1 MSHKATKN
9 IEALLAQQEQILQG
23 LKQEAKALDND
34 AVTIENERLSKALG
48 EQLDKNKQLSDDN
61 KRLSSELESTK
72 NVLFTKMADEKLAA
86 FTRVQQRIDSAYY
99 TADDMAQSR
108 LALYEHNCL
117 RSIDATQKAI
127 ESYGEAEFGE
137 ISKKLAAIARELEEK
152 RRQVDAYR
160 RQQLDSAYQHNSAIG
175 ANLRNEPLT
184 EIEKKNATAH
194 KSVESFI
201 GLNIL
206 SKLGILL
213 LLVGIILLGRFAY
226 THMSDVLKGVLIYAL
241 GGVLIG
247 GGELFHKKEKN
258 VFSTALI
265 SGGVAVLYA
274 ATATSLFAFKL
285 FDEQMAFIVCIA
297 VTAIA
302 ILISNQI
309 KSWIVCAFA
318 TVGGYLPLVAA
329 FMISFGAAAA
339 SKTYLPAAAVYFTL
353 LAVVVFILT
362 NNKKWYI
369 AQYIGYAFQ
378 IVAVGGIASCA
389 WSLRNLNGYGYALG
403 LAAGFAV
410 VSYLVYLMMP
420 ASKLLRKQELDMPD
434 LALLGMNTVSG
445 AISTAVTLY
454 NCFGNGARGNRAVG
468 FAFVVFAAIYA
479 GLSLLSGKRRSEN
492 SVLEGAL
499 LYTSV
504 LIFSMLI
511 VPFLFGWKYAALA
524 WAAEG
529 ALLAVISIK
538 KDLRVPEYA
547 GLGCMVISFIPYFA
561 EQLGV
566 DANTN
571 YPPISII
578 TLCIILVSFWAY
590 VVCGLA
596 NDKAR
601 TNYFAALEIPLAVGT
616 FAYMIYLYNALL
628 ASPKITF
635 YCDFTTNAVYAAF
648 ALIAALCVRFGI
660 LKNRISIAFSDI
672 AGIVIALY
680 TVVFVDAVERYK
692 DVFNYYSDSPI
703 KAPNAYTITNLV
715 LLFVIN
721 ICVILFF
728 SKVVSSIIN
737 ELDISVWT
745 YTASISVLAL
755 AMITAVLMRQ
765 FGVAFSSVI
774 ISGLYI
780 AAACVLLFI
789 GFRKKF
795 SVVRLGGLIMILV
808 AFAKLCFV
816 DTRGLDSAFKIV
828 SYFAFGGILIFISF
842 IYQRFSKKLTSDA

>member
-1 MSHKATKN
+1 MSHETTKN
-9 IEALLAQQEQILQG
+9 IESLIAQQEQILQG
-23 LKQEAKALDND
+23 LKQEAKALDTDSVN
-34 AVTIENERLSKALG
+34 VENARLSKALD
-48 EQLDKNKQLSDDN
+48 EQLDKNRQLTDDN
-61 KRLSSELESTK
+61 KRLSSELDSTK
-72 NVLFTKMADEKLAA
+72 NVLFAKLADEKLAA
-86 FTRVQQRIDSAYY
+86 FKRVQERIDSAYY
-99 TADDMAQSR
+99 TADGMAQDR
-108 LALYEHNCL
+108 LATYEQNCL

-127 ESYGEAEFGE
+127 ESYGAAEFGE
-137 ISKKLAAIARELEEK
+137 ISKKLAAITREFEEK
-152 RRQVDAYR
+152 RVKIDAYR
-160 RQQLDSAYQHNSAIG
+160 RQQLDAAQQHNNAIG
-175 ANLRNEPLT
+175 NTLRNEPLT
-184 EIEKKNATAH
+184 EIEKKNASEQ
-194 KSVESFI
+194 KSLESFI

-213 LLVGIILLGRFAY
+213 LLVGIVLLGRYAY

-247 GGELFHKKEKN
+247 GGELFHKKEKT

-297 VTAIA
+297 VTAVA

-369 AQYIGYAFQ
+369 AQYIGYTFQ
-378 IVAVGGIASCA
+378 IIAVGGIASCA
-389 WSLRNLNGYGYALG
+389 WSLHRLSGYGYSLG
-403 LAAGFAV
+403 LAVGFAV
-410 VSYLVYLMMP
+410 VSYLVYLAMP
-420 ASKLLRKQELDMPD
+420 AVKILRKQELDLPD

-454 NCFGNGARGNRAVG
+454 NCFGNGVKGNRAVG

-479 GLSLLSGKRRSEN
+479 ALSRLSGRRKSEN
-492 SVLEGAL
+492 SAIEGAL

-529 ALLAVISIK
+529 ALLAVFSIK
-538 KDLRVPEYA
+538 KDLRIPEYA
-547 GLGCMVISFIPYFA
+547 GLGCMVISFIPFVA
-561 EQLGV
+561 GDFWHE
-566 DANTN
+566 ANTN
-571 YPPISII
+571 YPPIAII

-596 NDKAR
+596 NDKPR
-601 TNYFAALEIPLAVGT
+601 QLYFAALEVPLAVST
-616 FAYMIYLYNALL
+616 FAYMIYLYSALL

-635 YCDFTTNAVYAAF
+635 FSDFTNNALYAVF
-648 ALIAALCVRFGI
+648 ALIAAFCVRFGI
-660 LKNRISIAFSDI
+660 LRNKVSIAFSDI
-672 AGIVIALY
+672 AGIVLALY
-680 TVVFVDAVERYK
+680 TVVFVDSTEKYM
-692 DVFNYYSDSPI
+692 DVFNYYSDIPM
-703 KAPNAYTITNLV
+703 KTPNAFATANIILLIV
-715 LLFVIN
+715 LN

-728 SKVVSSIIN
+728 SKVISSIIK
-737 ELDISVWT
+737 EFDASVWI
-745 YTASISVLAL
+745 YTASISALAL
-755 AMITAVLMRQ
+755 AMITAVLMKQ
-765 FGVAFSSVI
+765 FDVAFSSVI

-816 DTRGLDSAFKIV
+816 DTHGLNSAFKIV

-842 IYQRFSKKLTSDA
+842 IYQRFSKKLTGE